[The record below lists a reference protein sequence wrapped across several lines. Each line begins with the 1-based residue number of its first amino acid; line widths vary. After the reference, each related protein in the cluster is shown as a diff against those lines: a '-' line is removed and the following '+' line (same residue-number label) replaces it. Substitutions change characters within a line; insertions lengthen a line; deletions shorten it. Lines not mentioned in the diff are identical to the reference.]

1 MKFVKKI
8 LSAVL
13 ALGIVASFA
22 ACASSDN
29 PTTGGAGQKQK
40 YTLTVWGAEQDQEML
55 KAMCKA
61 YAEANPQNEYKFLFG
76 VQGENNAADTIL
88 NDASSGPDV
97 YSFPSDQINKLYAGG
112 ALARI
117 GGSIE
122 EAVKNTNSPES
133 VDAATIT
140 VGGEDRLM
148 AFPST
153 GDNCYFVYYDKS
165 VYTNPEDLKTLDKML
180 DVAEAAGKK
189 IHFKLNE
196 DGWYLSS
203 FFFTQ
208 EELKYEVTYNDRLVE
223 QTVKINYDEPAGL
236 KVMQALR
243 TYLFRDG
250 LVPTTDDG
258 KITAALT
265 PSADGKVE
273 AAAVI
278 TGIWNKETISQ
289 LLGENMG
296 VCVLPKVNIG
306 GEEVQL
312 SGYFGYK
319 LMGVNGFSKNKGE
332 AMKLAQWLTNEQN
345 QLIRYQTRGFAPTN
359 KNLMEREEVTNDPV
373 IATIFEQAKY
383 NRTQKGVPAQYWQ
396 PMASLVTPIV
406 TAKTDGT
413 EVTDAQLQ
421 ALLDALCKQ
430 VRLPK
435 EEEGK

>member
-406 TAKTDGT
+406 TAKIDGT